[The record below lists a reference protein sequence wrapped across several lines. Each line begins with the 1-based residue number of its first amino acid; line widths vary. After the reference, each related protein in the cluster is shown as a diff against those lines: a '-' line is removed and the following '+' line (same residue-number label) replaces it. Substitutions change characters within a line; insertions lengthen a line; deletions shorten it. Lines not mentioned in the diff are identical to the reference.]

1 MKYVI
6 LILDEDMVII
16 MKKEEIRKD
25 SNIEVKSKPK
35 KKKKLKQ
42 SDIKKYSS
50 NQIDHVILK
59 IKANERRYTIIS
71 VCIILFVFLICS
83 YFVFSSIQKSFVK
96 TTFKTGSLVY
106 EFSDRETGI
115 GDIIDLVDVKA
126 LSDIDGLKTETYKVT
141 IFNDSDDTQIYEIF
155 IIDDLEKIDYD
166 GCSNIFTDRKYI
178 KYSVN
183 GNIPLFLGE
192 SDVAIITGELKA
204 KTEIG
209 YDINVFVGEDYSLME
224 SPHYHG
230 KIVVKQKNEEKE

>member
-1 MKYVI
+1 MYVI

-16 MKKEEIRKD
+16 MKKEEIKKN
-25 SNIEVKSKPK
+25 SNIEVKSKP

-71 VCIILFVFLICS
+71 VCIILFVFITCS
-83 YFVFSSIQKSFVK
+83 YFVFSSIQKSHVK
-96 TTFKTGSLVY
+96 TTFKTGSLYY
-106 EFSDRETGI
+106 EFRDRETGI
-115 GDIIDLVDVKA
+115 GDIIDLVDVKPV
-126 LSDIDGLKTETYKVT
+126 SDTDGLKTETYKVT
-141 IFNDSDDTQIYEIF
+141 IFNNSDDTQIYEIF
-155 IIDDLEKIDYD
+155 IMDDLEKVAYD
-166 GCSNIFTDRKYI
+166 ECSDIFTERKYI

-183 GNIPLFLGE
+183 GNTPLSLSE
-192 SDVAIITGELKA
+192 SDVAIITGELKG

-209 YDINVFVGEDYSLME
+209 YDINVFVGTDDSLIKA
-224 SPHYHG
+224 PHYHG